1 MVPGRGLEGAPTA
14 TGTAGTESLKG
25 LLAAVAAAL
34 FDVPATSVPVAAK
47 IGLLLG
53 NDDQVSLADLDGA
66 ITSGAD
72 VALTGGV
79 RLHRSDDFYP
89 ERAAHATRATA
100 MRSVPITKAKS
111 SAVFRCERKGLKPMA
126 GMVGGASSESSVFSP

>member
-1 MVPGRGLEGAPTA
+1 M
-14 TGTAGTESLKG
+14 
-25 LLAAVAAAL
+25 AAAL
-34 FDVPATSVPVAAK
+34 FDVPASSMPMAAK
-47 IGLLLG
+47 IGLLFR
-53 NDDQVSLADLDGA
+53 DHHQVSFAGFDGA
-66 ITSGAD
+66 ITSWAD

-79 RLHRSDDFYP
+79 RLHRSDDLYP

-126 GMVGGASSESSVFSP
+126 AW